1 MEVISA
7 IDIGSNAARLLI
19 SEVFDFE
26 GEIHYKKRSLVR
38 VPLRLGEEVFGTGT
52 IPEKKVADILKTM
65 KAYKFLMDVNGS
77 SNYVACATSAM
88 RDARNGDE
96 IVRRIKEQAGIDL
109 HIISGKIEA
118 QILYSSHFEGFLD
131 AEKTSLYIDVG
142 GGSTEIT
149 VFKNKKAVNSRSFN
163 IGTIRL
169 KNQMVKSEHWR
180 EMKSWV
186 TIHTQDSLDIEAIGS
201 GGNINKLYKLNGS
214 RPDKRIS
221 LEELEELYKML
232 EYHSYEERIMKFG
245 MRADRA
251 DVILPATKIFKKIMK
266 WGGCSSVMV
275 PKFGLSDGM
284 LRIVKENRL
293 EVLS

>member
-19 SEVFDFE
+19 SEVFE
-26 GEIHYKKRSLVR
+26 YESETHYKKRSLVR
-38 VPLRLGEEVFGTGT
+38 VPLRLGEEVFKTGI
-52 IPEKKVADILKTM
+52 IPPNKVIDIVKALH
-65 KAYKFLMDVNGS
+65 AYKNLMEVNGS
-77 SNYVACATSAM
+77 QNYLACATSAM
-88 RDARNGDE
+88 RDAKNGAE
-96 IVRRIKEQAGIDL
+96 IVEQVKEQTGVEI

-118 QILYSSHFEGFLD
+118 QILYSSHFENFLD
-131 AEKTSLYIDVG
+131 AQKTSLYVDVG

-169 KNQMVKSEHWR
+169 KNQMVKNEHWQ
-180 EMKSWV
+180 EMRSWV
-186 TIHTQDSLDIEAIGS
+186 AIHAQGSENIEAIGS

-221 LEELEELYKML
+221 LAELEELYKLL
-232 EYHSYEERIMKFG
+232 EYHSFEERIMKFG

-266 WGGCSSVMV
+266 WGGCTDIMV